1 MSKYYRYNGV
11 KLPALPKDVVD
22 KYPYIVIL
30 FEHDR
35 GYGSFYSFHAST
47 ESSELEKIW
56 YSADNAY
63 QTELLQRGKGVS
75 YYIKKD
81 QSDIWTRL
89 HDEVDGSESA
99 SAPYWYNDV
108 LVNSLGVLLKSV
120 VWTNHNIYN
129 TEGGLE
135 YAAND
140 APVPVPDIDLK
151 SWLTGYALGL
161 AGKPMPMGMRKPVA
175 YLYNSVKLPP
185 LPECDKETYP
195 YAVLYKTLLSYR
207 LCYLKHIQYTRNTE
221 TGKTLLVIPKTSIRY
236 RNMTMG
242 DNKGVWEELPL
253 DADSEIILAVRTG
266 SLPSS
271 SGIEWTNVTLVD
283 LDGNTVIKAS
293 DPIPVYE

>member
-47 ESSELEKIW
+47 EPSELEKIW

-99 SAPYWYNDV
+99 SAPYWYSDV
-108 LVNSLGVLLKSV
+108 LVNSLGVLLNSV

-129 TEGGLE
+129 IDGGIE
-135 YAAND
+135 YTAND
-140 APVPVPDIDLK
+140 APTPIPDIDLK

-161 AGKPMPMGMRKPVA
+161 AGKPMPLGVPRPTA
-175 YLYNSVKLPP
+175 YLYNGTKLPP
-185 LPECDKETYP
+185 LPEWDDEVYP
-195 YAVLYKTLLSYR
+195 YVVLDWTAGLNTIWFYAVSEQKHLTRMGSNGEYYIAADGGETFLSCTFRPLYMDAFPVPREKT
-207 LCYLKHIQYTRNTE
+207 YTKEFMLTNTPHWANYDVKN
-221 TGKTLLVIPKTSIRY
+221 TDGSIH
-236 RNMTMG
+236 T
-242 DNKGVWEELPL
+242 
-253 DADSEIILAVRTG
+253 AASEPV
-266 SLPSS
+266 
-271 SGIEWTNVTLVD
+271 
-283 LDGNTVIKAS
+283 
-293 DPIPVYE
+293 PVYE